1 MGSITASQVQEL
13 RQQTGVGM
21 MECKRALEEAEGDFD
36 RAVEL
41 LRLRGQAKAARK
53 AGRAANEGRV
63 EAYIHLGGKIGVLI
77 ELDCETDFVAKT
89 DDFRELARSLA
100 MQVAATSPLAVRPED
115 LDPEV
120 VEKEAAIYRQQAE
133 ESGKPAEIV
142 EKIARG
148 RLEKWYQE
156 VCLLEQAF
164 VKDPDRKVADVVTEA
179 VQRLGENIVVRRF
192 VRFEVGG
199 E

>member
-1 MGSITASQVQEL
+1 MTTVPASQVQEL
-13 RQQTGVGM
+13 RQRTGVGM
-21 MECKRALEEAEGDFD
+21 MECKRALEEAEGDID
-36 RAVEL
+36 RAVDL
-41 LRLRGQAKAARK
+41 LRLKGQAKAAKK
-53 AGRAANEGRV
+53 AGRVANEGRV

-89 DDFRELARSLA
+89 DDFRDLARTLA
-100 MQVAATSPLAVRPED
+100 MQVAATSPLAVRREEID
-115 LDPEV
+115 AEV
-120 VEKEAAIYRQQAE
+120 VEREVAIYRQQAE

-148 RLEKWYQE
+148 RLDKWYQE

-164 VKDPDRKVADVVTEA
+164 VKDPDRKVSDVVTEA
-179 VQRLGENIVVRRF
+179 VQRLGENIIVRRF

>member
-1 MGSITASQVQEL
+1 MSSITASQVQEL

-21 MECKRALEEAEGDFD
+21 MECKRALEEAEGDID

-53 AGRAANEGRV
+53 ASRAANEGRV

-89 DDFRELARSLA
+89 DDFRDLARALA
-100 MQVAATSPLAVRPED
+100 MQVAATSPLAVRHED

-133 ESGKPAEIV
+133 ESGKSAEIV
-142 EKIARG
+142 ERIAQG

-164 VKDPDRKVADVVTEA
+164 VKDPDRKVSDVVTEA

>member
-1 MGSITASQVQEL
+1 MTTVSASQVQEL
-13 RQQTGVGM
+13 RQRTGVGM
-21 MECKRALEEAEGDFD
+21 MECKRALQEAEGDID
-36 RAVEL
+36 RAIDL
-41 LRLRGQAKAARK
+41 LRLKGQTKAAMK
-53 AGRAANEGRV
+53 AGRVANEGRV

-89 DDFRELARSLA
+89 DDFRDLARTLA
-100 MQVAATSPLAVRPED
+100 MQVAATSPLAVRREEI
-115 LDPEV
+115 DPQV
-120 VEKEAAIYRQQAE
+120 VEHEAAIYRQQAA
-133 ESGKPAEIV
+133 ESGKPPEIA
-142 EKIARG
+142 EKIATG
-148 RLEKWYQE
+148 RLDKWYQE

-164 VKDPDRKVADVVTEA
+164 VKDPDRKVSDVVTEA